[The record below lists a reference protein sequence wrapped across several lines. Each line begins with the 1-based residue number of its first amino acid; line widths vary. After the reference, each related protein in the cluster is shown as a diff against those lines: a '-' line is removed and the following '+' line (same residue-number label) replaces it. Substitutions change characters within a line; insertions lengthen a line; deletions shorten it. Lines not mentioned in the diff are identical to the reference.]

1 MVVGSIQD
9 SAVSLVSVFLWEKL
23 LRKSIF
29 LFVHHLVDVLTA
41 CLKLLLGFFETFRDR
56 QDSVFSCF
64 STEELE

>member
-29 LFVHHLVDVLTA
+29 LFVHHFVDVLTA
-41 CLKLLLGFFETFRDR
+41 CLKLLLGFFETLRDR